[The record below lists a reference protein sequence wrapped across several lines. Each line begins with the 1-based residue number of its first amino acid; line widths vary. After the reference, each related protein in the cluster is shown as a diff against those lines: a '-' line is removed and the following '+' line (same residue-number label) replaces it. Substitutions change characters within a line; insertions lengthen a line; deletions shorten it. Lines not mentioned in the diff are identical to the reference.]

1 MRRRGPAHA
10 GAARC
15 LSACPAPLSGL
26 TISTRSAAS
35 PTGPSSA
42 AACARDLR
50 PHFGNRIF
58 GCDICQEVCPWN
70 RRLAQRSPLL
80 DGLHARADRIAPPL
94 LEGFAP
100 ETPYWL
106 DEQAF
111 RQKFRRSP
119 LRRAK
124 RSGMLRNVCIAL
136 GNWGDPSALLAL
148 RSALHDSAALARG
161 HAAWALGRIV
171 ALHGHDGA
179 ASALADALER
189 ESDEWVRSEI
199 AAALA

>member
-1 MRRRGPAHA
+1 MQRRGPACR
-10 GAARC
+10 RC
-15 LSACPAPLSGL
+15 TLPVVCPTTLCRALP
-26 TISTRSAAS
+26 STRSAAS
-35 PTGPSSA
+35 PTGPSA
-42 AACARDLR
+42 QQPVRDLR
-50 PHFGNRIF
+50 RTSATAFS
-58 GCDICQEVCPWN
+58 
-70 RRLAQRSPLL
+70 ATTSARSVPGTSALRS
-80 DGLHARADRIAPPL
+80 ARAGRAACPCGSYRAAAVGGLRAGEP
-94 LEGFAP
+94 
-100 ETPYWL
+100 WL
-106 DEQAF
+106 DEQLF
-111 RQKFRRSP
+111 GKFRRSP
-119 LRRAK
+119 VRRAK